1 MSSSRRSFLRPLLPF
16 ALLTAGAAYALASWN
31 WCGRW
36 EERTPE
42 VLSQVRGEGPLR
54 AGAAKVALSPPYP
67 VVVAGYVPPRPEAS
81 QAELPL
87 HARALVLEAGGARVG
102 VVSLELLLVTPEI
115 TARVRERAA
124 KAGVKDVL
132 VVATHTHSSFGGY
145 DARWAAQLSGTGRY
159 REASVNA
166 VVEGA
171 SEALEKAAA
180 SMKDVTLE
188 VGGAADAGLVYSRSG
203 GEVPDGQLTRAVLR
217 GAEGNVAEVLVFAGH
232 ATLIPRQ
239 RALVDPDY
247 PGRLS
252 ALREEAGSGVTLFVQ
267 GSEGNASVAF
277 TEGQGPERALGFAR
291 KLSALAD
298 GATPASV
305 TGPVRLAF
313 ARVQTALP
321 RPDSSRL
328 VPAFTRA
335 AGDNFLC
342 GSSPREAEVDA
353 LALGPLELL
362 SIPGEPTVDAG
373 RALAGLTGA
382 THVLGLA
389 NGYVGYLDT
398 PEKVKAGQGESRRQ
412 YFGPVLL
419 ERLGTAAR
427 VASDSAGFSPGS

>member
-1 MSSSRRSFLRPLLPF
+1 MSSSRRSFFRTLLPF

-54 AGAAKVALSPPYP
+54 AGAAKVALSPPFP
-67 VVVAGYVPPRPEAS
+67 VVVAGYPPPRPEAS
-81 QAELPL
+81 QAEQPL

-115 TARVRERAA
+115 TERVRERAA
-124 KAGVKDVL
+124 KAGVKEVL

-145 DARWAAQLSGTGRY
+145 DARWVAELSGTGHY
-159 REASVNA
+159 QEASVNA
-166 VVEGA
+166 AVAGA

-180 SMKDVTLE
+180 SMADVGLE

-203 GEVPDGQLTRAVLR
+203 GDAPDGQLTRVVFR
-217 GAEGNVAEVLVFAGH
+217 GPTGPVAELLVFAAH

-252 ALREEAGSGVTLFVQ
+252 TLREESGQGVSLLVQ
-267 GSEGNASVAF
+267 GSAGNASVAF
-277 TEGQGPERALGFAR
+277 SEGQGPERALGFAR
-291 KLSALAD
+291 KLSSLAD
-298 GATPASV
+298 TAAGVPEA
-305 TGPVRLAF
+305 GPVRLAF
-313 ARVQTALP
+313 ARVKTALP
-321 RPDSSRL
+321 RPDASRL

-362 SIPGEPTVDAG
+362 SIPGEPTVGAG
-373 RALAGLTGA
+373 RALADLSGA

-398 PEKVKAGQGESRRQ
+398 PEQVRAGQGESRRQ
-412 YFGPVLL
+412 YFGPTLL
-419 ERLGTAAR
+419 ERLGAAAR
-427 VASDSAGFSPGS
+427 VASGAVGFSAGK

>member
-36 EERTPE
+36 EERTPV

-115 TARVRERAA
+115 TAKVRERAA
-124 KAGVKDVL
+124 KAGVKEVL

-203 GEVPDGQLTRAVLR
+203 GQAPDGQLTRAVLR
-217 GAEGNVAEVLVFAGH
+217 GAEGSVAEVLVFAGH

-239 RALVDPDY
+239 RAFVDPDY

-305 TGPVRLAF
+305 TAPVRLAF

-373 RALAGLTGA
+373 RALADLTGA

-398 PEKVKAGQGESRRQ
+398 PAKVSAGQGESRRQ

-427 VASDSAGFSPGS
+427 VASDAVGFSPSK

>member
-115 TARVRERAA
+115 TAKVRERAA
-124 KAGVKDVL
+124 KAGVQEVL

-166 VVEGA
+166 AVEGA

-188 VGGAADAGLVYSRSG
+188 VGGAADAGLVHSRSG
-203 GEVPDGQLTRAVLR
+203 GDAPDGQLTRAVLR
-217 GAEGNVAEVLVFAGH
+217 GAEGPVAEVLVFAGH

-239 RALVDPDY
+239 RELLDPDF

-252 ALREEAGSGVTLFVQ
+252 ALREEAGGGVTLFVQ
-267 GSEGNASVAF
+267 GSEGNATVSF
-277 TEGQGPERALGFAR
+277 NEGQGPERALGFAR

-298 GATPASV
+298 GAAPASV

-328 VPAFTRA
+328 VPGFTRA

-362 SIPGEPTVDAG
+362 SIPAEPTVGAG
-373 RALAGLTGA
+373 RALADLTGA

-398 PEKVKAGQGESRRQ
+398 PERVREGQGESRRQ
-412 YFGPVLL
+412 YFGPALL

-427 VASDSAGFSPGS
+427 VASGAVGFSPER